1 MTQTFPENYLLV
13 IKFNLLISNYLNYQF
28 TQLFNNYVY
37 YDIKLQSVQKE
48 LLNNNK
54 EMDPNSNH
62 PL

>member
-54 EMDPNSNH
+54 ARELSSK
-62 PL
+62 L